1 MSRAA
6 RHVTS
11 EDHAMQLPR
20 DRPTPTKCL
29 RLEQTPTYER
39 LFDALESGGH
49 WPFWEIAGLFEA
61 DPRAGRG
68 Q

>member
-1 MSRAA
+1 
-6 RHVTS
+6 
-11 EDHAMQLPR
+11 MQLPR

-29 RLEQTPTYER
+29 RLEQTPKYER
-39 LFDALESGGH
+39 LFDALESGGR